1 MGQSFRPNKM
11 IPTILTCSY
20 MFSLKWPWVADQKIQ
35 KPWPIWGPMLTL
47 TQEVGHEDGVHGH
60 GQLFLRSAGDQ
71 LWSAVISWG
80 FKSKKLHLNQ
90 TESVWI
96 GRNHWFHWWSR
107 AGMVENPL
115 HRWGPGQPG
124 YKMQQD
130 AARTLMASSEL
141 EALLCTC
148 GGVLQRG
155 FPCLKGW
162 VSVAIAP
169 FLRKSSEPVSS
180 ISQVASAQPKNQ
192 SESGKALPFWMSH
205 KTSVILYSSGK
216 LICAQRSPGHLSILI
231 LFCIL

>member
-1 MGQSFRPNKM
+1 MVSTAM
-11 IPTILTCSY
+11 ASCS
-20 MFSLKWPWVADQKIQ
+20 W
-35 KPWPIWGPMLTL
+35 
-47 TQEVGHEDGVHGH
+47 
-60 GQLFLRSAGDQ
+60 DQ
-71 LWSAVISWG
+71 LRSAVISWG